1 MSSSP
6 RRFRPSRFSLLT
18 LTLSAAVVACGDAA
32 GTASKPEAD
41 ASLRVTGDAA
51 PLTDA
56 RAVPTA
62 PGADAASTAT
72 DAAGAVGDAALQ
84 TLDAAAGGGGSGGG
98 SPDAAP
104 DPSADAHFVSADA
117 RPGPRVHPEGYDS
130 SRVHGPEL
138 KRGVGDCRTCHGAQL
153 EGGRGPSCDACHP
166 AGWRTDCVF
175 CHGGTD
181 TQTGAPPRDLDGVD
195 DRAAQRFAPHTEHTT
210 VRNHAAW
217 DCNQCHRKPMD
228 VLTAGHV
235 FDDTP
240 GVAEVDFGGGLS
252 AGATWDGNGQCAN
265 VYCHGNGRMPGAI
278 AHTAARPTCDTC
290 HVWFGLGGRHLQH
303 FVRLVACVSCHNDT
317 ADANQ
322 MITGPDRHVN
332 GTIDVVFD
340 TPDMAFANGT
350 CNGDCHGEGHN
361 NRGW

>member
-1 MSSSP
+1 MSFSP
-6 RRFRPSRFSLLT
+6 RRLAFSLSLI
-18 LTLSAAVVACGDAA
+18 LSPVTMSCRDDAA
-32 GTASKPEAD
+32 TTAKPFAD

-51 PLTDA
+51 TLADA
-56 RAVPTA
+56 RALPTA
-62 PGADAASTAT
+62 PGADAAGATA
-72 DAAGAVGDAALQ
+72 DAAAPVGDATLL
-84 TLDAAAGGGGSGGG
+84 TLDATQGAGGT
-98 SPDAAP
+98 PDADV
-104 DPSADAHFVSADA
+104 DPGADAHFVSADA

-138 KRGVGDCRTCHGAQL
+138 RRGVGDCRTCHGVQL

-181 TQTGAPPRDLDGVD
+181 TQTGAPPRDLDAVN

-217 DCNQCHRKPMD
+217 DCTQCHRKPVD
-228 VLTAGHV
+228 VMSVGHV

-240 GVAEVDFGGGLS
+240 GVAEVDFAGGIA
-252 AGATWDGNGQCAN
+252 AGATWDANGQCGN
-265 VYCHGNGRMPGAI
+265 VYCHGNGRVPGAI

-303 FVRLVACVSCHNDT
+303 FVRLVACVSCHGDT

-322 MITGPDRHVN
+322 MITGPDSHVN

-340 TPDMAFANGT
+340 TPDIAFANGS

-361 NRGW
+361 DRGW